1 MYKLFRS
8 KKKIPAY
15 IHIPKTGGTYLA
27 QAESNK
33 VPVIEGVKYLGHT
46 CVITDKKNKLKV
58 YPPKVGFL
66 DNYIT
71 PYSEIQ
77 KYFIF
82 STVRNI
88 YAWLVSYYYHAGG
101 FNPKYHD
108 PDHYD
113 YQIARRGFEYLV
125 KAISDRSG
133 DVWPSRKLI
142 HFQLFADNGSLV
154 VDWINRTETL
164 DHDLEMVAKKLSLP
178 FHQRP
183 KQRLGKHKDYRSY
196 YTDELFDLVSSVW
209 GREVQLFGFTTDG
222 TDLEKAILKNMIPS
236 NMKNNIEY
244 YWSKDLLRVNE
255 QDW

>member
-1 MYKLFRS
+1 MT
-8 KKKIPAY
+8 PAY

-27 QAESNK
+27 QVESSK

-46 CVITDKKNKLKV
+46 CIITDKKNKLKI

-66 DNYIT
+66 ENYIT
-71 PYSEIQ
+71 PYPTVQ
-77 KYFIF
+77 KYYLF

-108 PDHYD
+108 PNHYD
-113 YQIARRGFEYLV
+113 YQNARKGFEYLV
-125 KAISDRSG
+125 KTISDRNG
-133 DVWPSRKLI
+133 KIWPCRKFI

-164 DHDLEMVAKKLSLP
+164 DQDLEMLAKKLSLS
-178 FHQRP
+178 FHRRP

-196 YTDELFDLVSSVW
+196 YTDELFDLVSNVW
-209 GREVQLFGFTTDG
+209 RREVQLFGFSTDG
-222 TDLEKAILKNMIPS
+222 TDLDKAELKNIIS
-236 NMKNNIEY
+236 SDVRNNIKY
-244 YWSKDLLRVNE
+244 FWSEDQLIINGKV
-255 QDW
+255 W